1 MCEQKEECWGE
12 HSALRDA
19 DIYSYSEGCGT
30 ACALSVIIE
39 HKSATGEMM
48 EKSSAARH
56 FNEAG
61 HSFSTLSFCVI
72 KFLEVAEVV
81 TLNRN
86 VTIRKNI
93 FFLENALFFL
103 MKNYPSRFL

>member
-1 MCEQKEECWGE
+1 
-12 HSALRDA
+12 
-19 DIYSYSEGCGT
+19 
-30 ACALSVIIE
+30 
-39 HKSATGEMM
+39 M

-56 FNEAG
+56 FHEAG

-103 MKNYPSRFL
+103 MKNYPSHVFYNVSSIFSTLPDAILSAPFLFEHLAPCK

>member
-1 MCEQKEECWGE
+1 
-12 HSALRDA
+12 
-19 DIYSYSEGCGT
+19 
-30 ACALSVIIE
+30 
-39 HKSATGEMM
+39 M

-56 FNEAG
+56 FHEAG

-103 MKNYPSRFL
+103 MKNYPSHVFIMCPPSSPRYLMPFSLHLFYLST